1 MAQGWEGCIHTW
13 LLGSEGIHVCAASSS
28 CPAVAECC
36 SMAPGSAVPMHCWF
50 SPSLLPCPFSWVCT
64 DQLASQRSEEPEG
77 RVRTPKQLNL
87 SLRPSVKLSP
97 REPLMIKWAQKAF
110 KQYIKATRTSFFDRI
125 LFEVDNAEALGFFF
139 FFFFW
144 SIHFCFSVAARPGN
158 TICCSAMADA
168 VLAVFPSHS
177 EIGRTRCTANRIIS
191 VSLCSSFADL
201 RASNMSDLWHV

>member
-36 SMAPGSAVPMHCWF
+36 SMAPGSAVPMHCWL

-139 FFFFW
+139 FFFGPFTSVFLLLHGLGIQYAALRW
-144 SIHFCFSVAARPGN
+144 QTLFSQ
-158 TICCSAMADA
+158 CS
-168 VLAVFPSHS
+168 HH
-177 EIGRTRCTANRIIS
+177 IQK
-191 VSLCSSFADL
+191 
-201 RASNMSDLWHV
+201 

>member
-36 SMAPGSAVPMHCWF
+36 SMAPGSAVPMHCWL

-139 FFFFW
+139 FFFLVHSLLF
-144 SIHFCFSVAARPGN
+144 FC
-158 TICCSAMADA
+158 C
-168 VLAVFPSHS
+168 
-177 EIGRTRCTANRIIS
+177 CTAWEYNMLLCDGRRCSRSVPITFRNRKNTMYREQDYFCEPLLQ
-191 VSLCSSFADL
+191 LCRSESFK
-201 RASNMSDLWHV
+201 HV